1 MRNKINNRIYNTDT
15 AVFMNR
21 MYVQRRCT
29 KVIVSVYKK
38 RNGEYFLYCVS
49 FPNTYFTPLDFLTE
63 KDYVNQYHYEHLNG
77 EFIIPL
83 EDEEDIE
90 YWLNFN

>member
-1 MRNKINNRIYNTDT
+1 MKRKINNRTYNTET

-21 MYVQRRCT
+21 MDVQRRCT
-29 KVIVSVYKK
+29 KVIVTVYKK

-49 FPNTYFTPLDFLTE
+49 HPNTYFTALDFLME
-63 KDYVNQYHYEHLNG
+63 KNSVNPEHYVHLNG

-83 EDEEDIE
+83 EDEKDIE
-90 YWLNFN
+90 YWLN

>member
-1 MRNKINNRIYNTDT
+1 MKRKINNKTYNTET
-15 AVFMNR
+15 AVFINR
-21 MYVQRRCT
+21 MVVQRRCT
-29 KVIVSVYKK
+29 KVIVTVYKK

-49 FPNTYFTPLDFLTE
+49 FPNTYFTALDFLTE
-63 KDYVNQYHYEHLNG
+63 KDYVNPEHYAHLIG

-90 YWLNFN
+90 YWLN

>member
-1 MRNKINNRIYNTDT
+1 MKRKINNRVYNTDT

-21 MYVQRRCT
+21 MDVQRRCT
-29 KVIVSVYKK
+29 KVIVTVYKK

-49 FPNTYFTPLDFLTE
+49 HPNTYFTALDFLTE
-63 KDYVNQYHYEHLNG
+63 KNSVNPEHYVHLNG

-83 EDEEDIE
+83 EDEKDIE
-90 YWLNFN
+90 YWLN